1 MPGPA
6 IIAAVLS
13 CAAPLALDG
22 DTIRCANL
30 ERPVRLLGIDAPE
43 LPGHCRMGRTCAP
56 GNPYASTREL
66 AAALRGQPVTLR
78 PVGFDRYGRTLAQS
92 MPGGWNC
99 PATSWPAAARSM
111 SRAGIRGAAWPWPA
125 PPTQSPTQSKGGA
138 DMAKPSLYQLQARWD
153 DETAA
158 ARARAMIARQRARAE
173 APALALLLPALAL
186 LAVALAALSRGLG
199 A

>member
-78 PVGFDRYGRTLAQS
+78 PVGFDRYGRTLAQVY
-92 MPGGWNC
+92 
-99 PATSWPAAARSM
+99 ARGLELSCHQLARG
-111 SRAGIRGAAWPWPA
+111 RAV
-125 PPTQSPTQSKGGA
+125 
-138 DMAKPSLYQLQARWD
+138 YVARWD
-153 DETAA
+153 QG
-158 ARARAMIARQRARAE
+158 RRVAMAC
-173 APALALLLPALAL
+173 PAHVQGVRP
-186 LAVALAALSRGLG
+186 
-199 A
+199 